1 MIVKKKGVDYYSSIE
16 PKNFSDFVKIIRNL
30 EKSYNGNTYEISKK
44 EKIYRDET
52 KKIYFAKKNISKNK
66 TIKSKDLIMLRS
78 NNPKVKPLPI
88 ENFIGKKNK

>member
-1 MIVKKKGVDYYSSIE
+1 MKFQKKKKFIE
-16 PKNFSDFVKIIRNL
+16 MKQ
-30 EKSYNGNTYEISKK
+30 
-44 EKIYRDET
+44 